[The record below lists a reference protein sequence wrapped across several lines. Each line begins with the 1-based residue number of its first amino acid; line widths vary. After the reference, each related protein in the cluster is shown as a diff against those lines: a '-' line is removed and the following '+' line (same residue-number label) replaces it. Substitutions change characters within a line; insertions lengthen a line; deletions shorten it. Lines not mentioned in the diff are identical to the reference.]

1 MTPKQRSNHDCKASG
16 KGRSEVATKSSAGGG
31 KCSAGVPESGC
42 PSRPIVSGT
51 VQIQAEIHAPWAK
64 EQQDSV
70 IAVERPCWKFQLPV
84 PFGGPICVTVPNFA
98 KIGQTVPEIWPIFDF
113 SRWRPPPFWILEISN
128 F

>member
-1 MTPKQRSNHDCKASG
+1 
-16 KGRSEVATKSSAGGG
+16 VATKSSAGGG

-70 IAVERPCWKFQLPV
+70 IAAAILVFGNFIFLTVGTLKRVELRLHAKFCRNRSKRGSGFNGL
-84 PFGGPICVTVPNFA
+84 TEYLHNR
-98 KIGQTVPEIWPIFDF
+98 IGLIG
-113 SRWRPPPFWILEISN
+113 LGL
-128 F
+128 